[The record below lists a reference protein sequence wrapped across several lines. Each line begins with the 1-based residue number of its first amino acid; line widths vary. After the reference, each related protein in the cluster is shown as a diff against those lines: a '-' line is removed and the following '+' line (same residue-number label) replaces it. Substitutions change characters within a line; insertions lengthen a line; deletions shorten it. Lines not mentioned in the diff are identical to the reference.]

1 MADALSEVRIIHR
14 IQSEAWTSSWCL
26 TRKKQWI
33 GYYKRKRKSCPF
45 IRTYETKA
53 KLCVQL
59 SARVQETL
67 IMIYNRPSFRRAE

>member
-33 GYYKRKRKSCPF
+33 GYYKRKRKNHRVFRSKGQF
-45 IRTYETKA
+45 HRSSGGILSYIRNPKSY
-53 KLCVQL
+53 Q
-59 SARVQETL
+59 SL
-67 IMIYNRPSFRRAE
+67 IDKT